1 MSKGNAKELKDHEPA
16 AVIYAREKAG
26 LTKADVARELGVTL
40 SLISQIE
47 SGKRNA
53 TPAMIRR
60 LAQVF
65 NCPVVILERKKYATV
80 ATDTETDEDAA

>member
-1 MSKGNAKELKDHEPA
+1 MSKGNAKELKDHEPV

-60 LAQVF
+60 LEQVF
-65 NCPVVILERKKYATV
+65 NCPVVVLERKRYPV
-80 ATDTETDEDAA
+80 GPDGEEAAA